1 MDVSEFVATDRDIA
15 ALFGRTPDTLTR
27 LSIVR
32 EAIAVGE
39 AVARTTSTLDELA
52 DVALRCAS
60 SYVLLNELLGSDA
73 HAATA
78 AATWAARAA
87 ESVKGRPAA
96 ELRCLPHAAAVVAA
110 VAGALPRAVHHQAVM
125 RAHAWLVR
133 LAAALDAAEAAR
145 EEAEVAWRV
154 ALAARS
160 VAGLGD
166 LAELAA
172 GAAADAFR
180 EAADEELAGL
190 AAAT

>member
-1 MDVSEFVATDRDIA
+1 MEFVATDRDIA
-15 ALFGRTPDTLTR
+15 ALFGKTPDTLTR

-32 EAIAVGE
+32 ESIAVGE
-39 AVARTTSTLDELA
+39 GVARSTSSLDELA
-52 DVALRCAS
+52 DVSLRCAA
-60 SYVLLNELLGSDA
+60 SYVLLNELLGADGE
-73 HAATA
+73 AATA

-87 ESVKGRPAA
+87 EAVKGRPDA

-110 VAGALPRAVHHQAVM
+110 VGADLPRAIHHQAIM

-133 LAAALDAAEAAR
+133 LAAALDAAETAR

-160 VAGLGD
+160 VSGLGD
-166 LAELAA
+166 LADLAA
-172 GAAADAFR
+172 GAAAAAFR
-180 EAADEELAGL
+180 DAADEELADL